1 MEFGYLKALHIIFI
15 VTWFAGLFY
24 IVRLFIYFVEADKA
38 EVNAKAILQQQ
49 YKIMS
54 KRLWYGITW
63 PSAILTAFFA
73 AWLFSTNF
81 SYYMSQPWMQVKL
94 TFVVALYVYH
104 FMCHKMFVQ
113 LMKDELTF
121 SSFKLR
127 IFNEIATVILFAIV
141 FLVVLKN
148 EISWIW
154 GVVGIVLFGV
164 LLMLA
169 IKTYKKLREKKNTP
183 K

>member
-1 MEFGYLKALHIIFI
+1 MNPLYIRALHIIFV

-24 IVRLFIYFVEADKA
+24 IVRLFIYQVEAEDK
-38 EVNAKAILQQQ
+38 EESAKAILQEQ

-73 AWLFSTNF
+73 GWLLSTNF
-81 SYYMSQPWMQVKL
+81 GYYLSQPWMHVKL
-94 TFVVALYVYH
+94 TFVVALYGYH
-104 FMCHKMFVQ
+104 FMCHRLYVQ
-113 LMKDELTF
+113 LQQNKINY

-127 IFNEIATVILFAIV
+127 IWNEVATVFLVAIV
-141 FLVVLKN
+141 FLVTLK
-148 EISWIW
+148 ETMSWIW
-154 GVVGIVLFGV
+154 GVVGILLFGI

-169 IKTYKKLREKKNTP
+169 IRAYKKMREK
-183 K
+183 